1 MIMRQLWNN
10 KRDGIISLMVLVAVS
25 IFVLAIILNPVVSQT
40 EHYRAELTKDA
51 RILQQLRALDNA
63 RDALELTFQ
72 EYQNR
77 DLQSWVYS
85 KESSDAVTLDIQRRV
100 SAELATA
107 SAQVRSVSS
116 LPVKRQDGYSTV
128 GVQVN
133 FSASMAALMQVLNAL
148 EQEKPLLII
157 DSIRISPAQTRR
169 TRTGEQPEQ
178 LVGVQM
184 TVLTFLMTESSSGV
198 VQ

>member
-1 MIMRQLWNN
+1 MMRQLWTS
-10 KRDGIISLMVLVAVS
+10 KRDGIISLIVLIAV
-25 IFVLAIILNPVVSQT
+25 FLLAIIFILNPVVSQG
-40 EHYRAELTKDA
+40 ERYRAELAKDA
-51 RILQQLRALDNA
+51 RVLQQLRAINNA
-63 RDALELTFQ
+63 RDALDSTFE

-85 KESSDAVTLDIQRRV
+85 QTRADAVTLDIQRRV
-100 SAELATA
+100 STELANA
-107 SAQVRSVSS
+107 SAEVRSVSP
-116 LPVKRQDGYSTV
+116 LPVKMQDGYSMV

-133 FSASMAALMQVLNAL
+133 FSASMPALMQALTTL

-157 DSIRISPAQTRR
+157 DNVRISPSRTRR
-169 TRTGEQPEQ
+169 LRRGELPEQ

-184 TVLTFLMTESSSGV
+184 TVQTFLMSANSEED

>member
-1 MIMRQLWNN
+1 MMRQLWTN
-10 KRDGIISLMVLVAVS
+10 KRDGIISLIVLIAV
-25 IFVLAIILNPVVSQT
+25 FLLAIIFILNPVVSQA
-40 EHYRAELTKDA
+40 ERYRAELAKDA
-51 RILQQLRALDNA
+51 RVLQQLRAINNA
-63 RDALELTFQ
+63 RDALDSTFE

-85 KESSDAVTLDIQRRV
+85 QTRTDAVTLDIQRRV
-100 SAELATA
+100 STELANA
-107 SAQVRSVSS
+107 SAEVRSVSP
-116 LPVKRQDGYSTV
+116 LPVKMQDGYSMV

-133 FSASMAALMQVLNAL
+133 FSASMPALMQALTTL

-157 DSIRISPAQTRR
+157 DNVRISPSRTRR
-169 TRTGEQPEQ
+169 LRRGELPEQ

-184 TVLTFLMTESSSGV
+184 TVQTFLMSANSEGD

>member
-1 MIMRQLWNN
+1 MMRQLWTN
-10 KRDGIISLMVLVAVS
+10 KRDGIISLIVLIAVFLLTI
-25 IFVLAIILNPVVSQT
+25 IFILNPVVSQA
-40 EHYRAELTKDA
+40 ERYRAELAKDA
-51 RILQQLRALDNA
+51 RVLQQLRAINNA
-63 RDALELTFQ
+63 RDALDSTFE

-85 KESSDAVTLDIQRRV
+85 QTRTDAVTLDIQRRV
-100 SAELATA
+100 STELANA
-107 SAQVRSVSS
+107 SAQVQSVSP
-116 LPVKRQDGYSTV
+116 LPVKMQDGYSMV

-133 FSASMAALMQVLNAL
+133 FSASMPALMQALTTL

-157 DSIRISPAQTRR
+157 DNVRISPSRTRR
-169 TRTGEQPEQ
+169 LRRDELPEQ

-184 TVLTFLMTESSSGV
+184 TVQTFLMSANSEED

>member
-1 MIMRQLWNN
+1 MMRQLWTN
-10 KRDGIISLMVLVAVS
+10 KRDGIISLIVLIAV
-25 IFVLAIILNPVVSQT
+25 FLLAIIFILNPVVSQA
-40 EHYRAELTKDA
+40 ERYRAELAKDA
-51 RILQQLRALDNA
+51 RVLQQLRAINNA
-63 RDALELTFQ
+63 RDALDSTFE

-85 KESSDAVTLDIQRRV
+85 QTRTDAVTLDIQRRV
-100 SAELATA
+100 STELANA
-107 SAQVRSVSS
+107 SAQVQSVSP
-116 LPVKRQDGYSTV
+116 LPVKMQDGYSMV

-133 FSASMAALMQVLNAL
+133 FSASMPALMQALTTL

-157 DSIRISPAQTRR
+157 DNVRISPSRTRR
-169 TRTGEQPEQ
+169 LRRDELPEQ

-184 TVLTFLMTESSSGV
+184 TVQTFLMSANSEED

>member
-1 MIMRQLWNN
+1 MMRQLWTN
-10 KRDGIISLMVLVAVS
+10 KRDGIISLIVLIAVFLLTI
-25 IFVLAIILNPVVSQT
+25 IFILNPVVSQA
-40 EHYRAELTKDA
+40 ERYRAELAKDA
-51 RILQQLRALDNA
+51 RVLQQLRAINNA
-63 RDALELTFQ
+63 RDALDSTFE

-85 KESSDAVTLDIQRRV
+85 QTRTDAVTLDIQRRV
-100 SAELATA
+100 STELANA
-107 SAQVRSVSS
+107 SAQVQSVSP
-116 LPVKRQDGYSTV
+116 LPVKMQDGYSMV

-133 FSASMAALMQVLNAL
+133 FSASMPALMQALTTL

-157 DSIRISPAQTRR
+157 DNVRISPSRTRR
-169 TRTGEQPEQ
+169 LRRGELPEQ

-184 TVLTFLMTESSSGV
+184 TVQTFLMSANSEED

>member
-1 MIMRQLWNN
+1 MMRQLWTT
-10 KRDGIISLMVLVAVS
+10 KRDGIISLIVLIAVFLLAM
-25 IFVLAIILNPVVSQT
+25 IFILNPVVSQA
-40 EHYRAELTKDA
+40 ERYRAELAKDA
-51 RILQQLRALDNA
+51 RVLQQLRAINNA
-63 RDALELTFQ
+63 RDALDSTFE

-85 KESSDAVTLDIQRRV
+85 QTRADAVTLDIQRRV
-100 SAELATA
+100 STELANA
-107 SAQVRSVSS
+107 SAEVRSVSP
-116 LPVKRQDGYSTV
+116 LPVKMQDGYSMV

-133 FSASMAALMQVLNAL
+133 FSASMPALMQALTTL

-157 DSIRISPAQTRR
+157 DNVRISPSRTRR
-169 TRTGEQPEQ
+169 LRRGELPEQ

-184 TVLTFLMTESSSGV
+184 TVQTFLMSANSEED

>member
-1 MIMRQLWNN
+1 MMRQLWTT
-10 KRDGIISLMVLVAVS
+10 KRDGIISLIVLIAVFLLAM
-25 IFVLAIILNPVVSQT
+25 IFILNPVVSQADR
-40 EHYRAELTKDA
+40 YRAELAKDA
-51 RILQQLRALDNA
+51 RVLQQLRAINNA
-63 RDALELTFQ
+63 RDALDSTFE

-85 KESSDAVTLDIQRRV
+85 QTRADAVTLDIQRRV
-100 SAELATA
+100 STELANA
-107 SAQVRSVSS
+107 SAEVRSVSP
-116 LPVKRQDGYSTV
+116 LPVKMQDGYSMV

-133 FSASMAALMQVLNAL
+133 FSASMPALMQALTTL

-157 DSIRISPAQTRR
+157 DNVRISPSRTRR
-169 TRTGEQPEQ
+169 LRRGELPEQ

-184 TVLTFLMTESSSGV
+184 TVQTFLMSANSEED

>member
-1 MIMRQLWNN
+1 MMRQLWTS
-10 KRDGIISLMVLVAVS
+10 KRDGIISLIVLIAV
-25 IFVLAIILNPVVSQT
+25 FLLAIIFILNPVVSQG
-40 EHYRAELTKDA
+40 ERYRAELAKDA
-51 RILQQLRALDNA
+51 RVLQQLRAINNA
-63 RDALELTFQ
+63 RDALDSTFE

-85 KESSDAVTLDIQRRV
+85 QTRADAVALDIQRRV
-100 SAELATA
+100 STELANA
-107 SAQVRSVSS
+107 SAEVRSVSP
-116 LPVKRQDGYSTV
+116 LPVKMQDGYSMV

-133 FSASMAALMQVLNAL
+133 FSASMPALMQALTTL

-157 DSIRISPAQTRR
+157 DNVRISPSRTRR
-169 TRTGEQPEQ
+169 VRRGELPEQ

-184 TVLTFLMTESSSGV
+184 TVQTFLMSANSEED

>member
-1 MIMRQLWNN
+1 MMRQLWTN
-10 KRDGIISLMVLVAVS
+10 KRDGIISLIVLIAVCLLTI
-25 IFVLAIILNPVVSQT
+25 IFILNPVVSQA
-40 EHYRAELTKDA
+40 ERYRAELAKDA
-51 RILQQLRALDNA
+51 RVLQQLRAINNA
-63 RDALELTFQ
+63 RDALDSTFE

-85 KESSDAVTLDIQRRV
+85 QTRTDAVTLDIQRRV
-100 SAELATA
+100 STELANA
-107 SAQVRSVSS
+107 SAQVQSVSP
-116 LPVKRQDGYSTV
+116 LPVKMQDGYSMV

-133 FSASMAALMQVLNAL
+133 FSASMPALMQALTTL

-157 DSIRISPAQTRR
+157 DNVRISPSRTRR
-169 TRTGEQPEQ
+169 LRRDELPEQ

-184 TVLTFLMTESSSGV
+184 TVQTFLMSANSEED

>member
-1 MIMRQLWNN
+1 MMRQLWTT
-10 KRDGIISLMVLVAVS
+10 KRDGIISLIVLIAV
-25 IFVLAIILNPVVSQT
+25 FLLAIIFILNPVVSQA
-40 EHYRAELTKDA
+40 ERYRAELAKDA
-51 RILQQLRALDNA
+51 RVLQQLRAINNA
-63 RDALELTFQ
+63 RDALDSTFE

-85 KESSDAVTLDIQRRV
+85 QTRADAVTLDIQRRV
-100 SAELATA
+100 STELANA
-107 SAQVRSVSS
+107 SAEVRSVSP
-116 LPVKRQDGYSTV
+116 LPVKMQDGYSMV

-133 FSASMAALMQVLNAL
+133 FSASMPALMQALTTL

-157 DSIRISPAQTRR
+157 DNVRISPSRTRR
-169 TRTGEQPEQ
+169 LRRDELLEQ

-184 TVLTFLMTESSSGV
+184 TVQTFLMSANSEED

>member
-1 MIMRQLWNN
+1 MMRQLWTS
-10 KRDGIISLMVLVAVS
+10 KRDGIISLIVLIAV
-25 IFVLAIILNPVVSQT
+25 FLLAIIFILNPVVSQG
-40 EHYRAELTKDA
+40 ERYRAELAKDA
-51 RILQQLRALDNA
+51 RVLQQLRAINNA
-63 RDALELTFQ
+63 RDALDSTFE

-85 KESSDAVTLDIQRRV
+85 QTRADAVTLDIQRRV
-100 SAELATA
+100 STELANA
-107 SAQVRSVSS
+107 SAEVRSVSP
-116 LPVKRQDGYSTV
+116 LPVKMQDGYSMV

-133 FSASMAALMQVLNAL
+133 FSASMPALMQALTTL

-157 DSIRISPAQTRR
+157 DNVRISPSRTRR
-169 TRTGEQPEQ
+169 VRRGELPEQ

-184 TVLTFLMTESSSGV
+184 TVQTFLMSANSEED

>member
-1 MIMRQLWNN
+1 MMRQLWTN
-10 KRDGIISLMVLVAVS
+10 KRDGIISLIVLIAVFLLAM
-25 IFVLAIILNPVVSQT
+25 IFILNPVVSQA
-40 EHYRAELTKDA
+40 ERYRAELAKDA
-51 RILQQLRALDNA
+51 RVLQQLRAINNA
-63 RDALELTFQ
+63 RDALDSTFE

-85 KESSDAVTLDIQRRV
+85 QTRADAVTLDIQRRV
-100 SAELATA
+100 STELANA
-107 SAQVRSVSS
+107 SAQVQSVSP
-116 LPVKRQDGYSTV
+116 LPVKMQDGYSMV

-133 FSASMAALMQVLNAL
+133 FSASMPALMQALTTL

-157 DSIRISPAQTRR
+157 DNVRISPSRTRR
-169 TRTGEQPEQ
+169 LRRDELPEQ

-184 TVLTFLMTESSSGV
+184 TVQTFLMSANSEGD

>member
-1 MIMRQLWNN
+1 MMRQLWTT
-10 KRDGIISLMVLVAVS
+10 KRDGIISLIVLIAVFLLAM
-25 IFVLAIILNPVVSQT
+25 IFILNPVVSQA
-40 EHYRAELTKDA
+40 ERYRAELAKDA
-51 RILQQLRALDNA
+51 RVLQQLRAINNA
-63 RDALELTFQ
+63 RDALDSTFE

-85 KESSDAVTLDIQRRV
+85 QTRTDAVTLDIQRRV
-100 SAELATA
+100 STELANA
-107 SAQVRSVSS
+107 SAQVQSVSP
-116 LPVKRQDGYSTV
+116 LPVKMQDGYSMV

-133 FSASMAALMQVLNAL
+133 FSASMPALMQALTTL

-157 DSIRISPAQTRR
+157 DNVRISPSRTRR
-169 TRTGEQPEQ
+169 LRRGELPEQ

-184 TVLTFLMTESSSGV
+184 TVQTFLMSANSEGD

>member
-1 MIMRQLWNN
+1 MMRQLWTS
-10 KRDGIISLMVLVAVS
+10 KRDGVISLIVLIAV
-25 IFVLAIILNPVVSQT
+25 FLLAIIFILNPVVSQG
-40 EHYRAELTKDA
+40 ERYRAELAKDA
-51 RILQQLRALDNA
+51 RVLQQLRAINNA
-63 RDALELTFQ
+63 RDALDSTFE

-85 KESSDAVTLDIQRRV
+85 QTRADAVTLDIQRRV
-100 SAELATA
+100 STELANA
-107 SAQVRSVSS
+107 SAEVRSVSP
-116 LPVKRQDGYSTV
+116 LPVKMQDGYSMV

-133 FSASMAALMQVLNAL
+133 FSASMPALMQALTTL

-157 DSIRISPAQTRR
+157 DNVRISPSRTRR
-169 TRTGEQPEQ
+169 VRRGELPEQ

-184 TVLTFLMTESSSGV
+184 TVQTFLMSANSEED

>member
-1 MIMRQLWNN
+1 MMRQLWTN
-10 KRDGIISLMVLVAVS
+10 KRDGIISLIVLIAVFLLTI
-25 IFVLAIILNPVVSQT
+25 IFILNPVVSQA
-40 EHYRAELTKDA
+40 ERYRAELAKDA
-51 RILQQLRALDNA
+51 RVLQQLRAINNA
-63 RDALELTFQ
+63 RDALDSTFE

-85 KESSDAVTLDIQRRV
+85 QTRTDAVTLDIQRRV
-100 SAELATA
+100 STELANA
-107 SAQVRSVSS
+107 SAQVQSVSP
-116 LPVKRQDGYSTV
+116 LPVKMQDGYSMV

-133 FSASMAALMQVLNAL
+133 FSASMPALMQALTTL

-157 DSIRISPAQTRR
+157 DNVRISPSRTRR
-169 TRTGEQPEQ
+169 LRRDELPEQ

-184 TVLTFLMTESSSGV
+184 TVQTFLMSANSEGD

>member
-1 MIMRQLWNN
+1 MMRQLWTN
-10 KRDGIISLMVLVAVS
+10 KRDGIISLIVLIAV
-25 IFVLAIILNPVVSQT
+25 FLLAIIFILNPVVSQA
-40 EHYRAELTKDA
+40 ERYRAELAKDA
-51 RILQQLRALDNA
+51 RVLQQLRAINNA
-63 RDALELTFQ
+63 RDALDSTFE

-85 KESSDAVTLDIQRRV
+85 QTRTDAVTLDIQRRV
-100 SAELATA
+100 STELANA
-107 SAQVRSVSS
+107 SAQVQSVSP
-116 LPVKRQDGYSTV
+116 LPVKMQDGYSMV

-133 FSASMAALMQVLNAL
+133 FSASMPALMQALTTL

-157 DSIRISPAQTRR
+157 DNVRISPSRTRR
-169 TRTGEQPEQ
+169 LRRDELPEQ

-184 TVLTFLMTESSSGV
+184 TVQTFLLSANSEED

>member
-1 MIMRQLWNN
+1 MMRQLWTS
-10 KRDGIISLMVLVAVS
+10 KRDGIISSIVLIAV
-25 IFVLAIILNPVVSQT
+25 FLLAIIFILNPVVSQG
-40 EHYRAELTKDA
+40 ERYRAELAKDA
-51 RILQQLRALDNA
+51 RVLQQLRAINNA
-63 RDALELTFQ
+63 RDALDSTFE

-85 KESSDAVTLDIQRRV
+85 QTRADAVTLDIQRRV
-100 SAELATA
+100 STELANA
-107 SAQVRSVSS
+107 SAEVRSVSP
-116 LPVKRQDGYSTV
+116 LPVKMQDGYSMV

-133 FSASMAALMQVLNAL
+133 FSASMPALMQALTTL

-157 DSIRISPAQTRR
+157 DNVRISPSRTRR
-169 TRTGEQPEQ
+169 VRRGELPEQ

-184 TVLTFLMTESSSGV
+184 TVQTFLMSANSEED

>member
-1 MIMRQLWNN
+1 MMRQLWTS
-10 KRDGIISLMVLVAVS
+10 KRDGIISLIVLIAV
-25 IFVLAIILNPVVSQT
+25 FLLAIIFILNPVVSQA
-40 EHYRAELTKDA
+40 ERYRAELAKDA
-51 RILQQLRALDNA
+51 RVLQQLRAINNA
-63 RDALELTFQ
+63 RDALDSTFE

-85 KESSDAVTLDIQRRV
+85 QTRADAVTLDIQRRV
-100 SAELATA
+100 STELANA
-107 SAQVRSVSS
+107 SAEVRSVSP
-116 LPVKRQDGYSTV
+116 LPVKMQDGYSMV

-133 FSASMAALMQVLNAL
+133 FSASMPALMQALTTL

-157 DSIRISPAQTRR
+157 DNVRISPSRTRR
-169 TRTGEQPEQ
+169 VRRGELPEQ

-184 TVLTFLMTESSSGV
+184 TVQTFLMSANSEED

>member
-1 MIMRQLWNN
+1 MMRQLWTS
-10 KRDGIISLMVLVAVS
+10 KRDGIISLIVLIAVFLLAM
-25 IFVLAIILNPVVSQT
+25 IFILNPVVSQA
-40 EHYRAELTKDA
+40 ERYRAELAKDA
-51 RILQQLRALDNA
+51 RVLQQLRAINNA
-63 RDALELTFQ
+63 RDALDSTFE

-85 KESSDAVTLDIQRRV
+85 QTRADAVTLDIQRRV
-100 SAELATA
+100 STELANA
-107 SAQVRSVSS
+107 SAEVRSVSP
-116 LPVKRQDGYSTV
+116 LPVKMQDGYSMV

-133 FSASMAALMQVLNAL
+133 FSASMPALMQALTTL

-157 DSIRISPAQTRR
+157 DNVRISPSRTRR
-169 TRTGEQPEQ
+169 LRRGELPEQ

-184 TVLTFLMTESSSGV
+184 TVQTFLMSANSEED

>member
-1 MIMRQLWNN
+1 MMRQLWTN
-10 KRDGIISLMVLVAVS
+10 KRDGIISLIVLIAVFLLTI
-25 IFVLAIILNPVVSQT
+25 IFILNPVVSQA
-40 EHYRAELTKDA
+40 ERYRAELAKDA
-51 RILQQLRALDNA
+51 RVLQQLRAINNA
-63 RDALELTFQ
+63 RDALDSTFE

-85 KESSDAVTLDIQRRV
+85 QTRADAVTLDIQRRV
-100 SAELATA
+100 STELANA
-107 SAQVRSVSS
+107 SAEVRSVSP
-116 LPVKRQDGYSTV
+116 LPVKMQDGYSMV

-133 FSASMAALMQVLNAL
+133 FSASMPALMQALTTL

-157 DSIRISPAQTRR
+157 DNVRISPSRTRR
-169 TRTGEQPEQ
+169 LRRDELPEQ

-184 TVLTFLMTESSSGV
+184 TVQTFLMSANSEED